1 VDKTG
6 LELSSQKQHI
16 GEGEGSGWKWGN
28 DEAKSVDHLLR
39 RRVKSKFWDTYEIGK
54 NRRTNR
60 NCLRFGGRGRLS
72 RV

>member
-6 LELSSQKQHI
+6 PEPSSQKQRI

-28 DEAKSVDHLLR
+28 GKAKSVDHLLR
-39 RRVKSKFWDTYEIGK
+39 RRVKSEFWDMYEIGK
-54 NRRTNR
+54 NRRTNT
-60 NCLRFGGRGRLS
+60 NCLRFGGSGRLS